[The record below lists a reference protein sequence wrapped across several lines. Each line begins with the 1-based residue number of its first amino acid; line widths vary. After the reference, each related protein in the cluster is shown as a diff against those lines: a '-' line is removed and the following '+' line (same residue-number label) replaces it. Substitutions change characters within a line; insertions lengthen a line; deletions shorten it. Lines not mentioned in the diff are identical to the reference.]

1 LTDNRLLD
9 RINNQALYCPLWA
22 ELVDVGDRRFGL
34 DLSWLVL
41 KPKFLGVFRGLFF
54 GRWFVLAL
62 LVWSVLAEAGHW
74 AFVPPQKKPLP
85 TVRNVDWPSNEL
97 DRFILAKLE
106 AVVVAPSK
114 QASRS
119 ALVRRLYLD
128 LTGLPP
134 SPEEA
139 LAFVQDDSPRNYS
152 RLIERLL
159 ASPYFGERQAQNW
172 FDLARFADTSG
183 YAADRTRNVWP
194 YRDWVIA
201 ALNDNMP
208 FDRFSI
214 DQLAGDLVPNATPEQ
229 RVASAFHRHS
239 MQAKGNNPRKE
250 EFRIKGI
257 VDRLQ
262 ATGRTWLGLT
272 LECAECHDHKHDP
285 ISQREYYELFAIF
298 NNVPHLGTGYGVHGP
313 MMSYMPVAARLEQ
326 ERLAKRLAVLRE
338 QISLGQVKY
347 EGLIGEWQTPTQVE
361 DAARFSLAG
370 SMTITAEIETTGAI
384 GDIVSKYDWKAG
396 ERSYV
401 FGVGGEGD
409 EKSEPGKLFA
419 WFSSEAETFKGVVA
433 YGSRRVDD
441 GQLHHVAVVFEA
453 GQSVRFFIDGIEDE
467 AVRIEGPI
475 PNTVAQSARGL
486 AVGAGF
492 ENSSKAMAF
501 RFDGRL
507 ANVRLYDRVIS
518 NPSGLDLSKPE
529 VAEYRRLAK
538 HLAKAGGVSIEVP
551 VMDEL
556 PEPRETHV
564 LVRGDFKNKGDRVFA
579 DVPKI
584 MPALLT
590 ANGASPNRLDFA
602 RWLFSGK
609 QPLTARVAV
618 NRIWQYHFGE
628 GLVRTSADFGQY
640 GARPSHPQLL
650 DWLAVRF
657 TESGWDVKAMHRLIV
672 NSSTYQQASMR
683 RAELGE
689 VNPLN
694 RLFAWFP
701 RVRLPAEQIR
711 DGALAAAGQLFARIG
726 GPSVFPMQP
735 AGLYEERGQDLPGNS
750 NFKWQNSVG
759 EEQFR
764 RSIYTYWK
772 RMMLHPVMS
781 TFDAPTRQVCI
792 SKRSVTNTP
801 QQALVGMNEPAM
813 HTAALAMAKRL
824 AKFGGDPEKVRQA
837 FWLCYSREPD
847 ALELRQCLR
856 FLEQQRKQRQLT
868 RGEEWSALAAVLLN
882 LDERLTLE

>member
-1 LTDNRLLD
+1 MKTQIR
-9 RINNQALYCPLWA
+9 
-22 ELVDVGDRRFGL
+22 
-34 DLSWLVL
+34 
-41 KPKFLGVFRGLFF
+41 GVFRAVCF
-54 GRWFVLAL
+54 GRWLAFVL
-62 LVWSVLAEAGHW
+62 LVWPVLAEAGHW
-74 AFVPPQKKPLP
+74 AFVPPQKTPLP
-85 TVRNVDWPSNEL
+85 TVRNADWPSNEL

-106 AVVVAPSK
+106 AVGVAPSK

-134 SPEEA
+134 APEEA

-159 ASPYFGERQAQNW
+159 ASPRFGERQAQNW
-172 FDLARFADTSG
+172 LDLARFADTSG
-183 YAADRTRNVWP
+183 YAADRTRNVSP
-194 YRDWVIA
+194 YRDWVID

-214 DQLAGDLVPNATPEQ
+214 DQLAGDLVPNATSEQ

-250 EFRIKGI
+250 EFRVKGI

-313 MMSYMPVAARLEQ
+313 MMSYTPREAQLEQ
-326 ERLAKRLAVLRE
+326 ERLAKRLAVLRG
-338 QISLGQVKY
+338 QMPLGQVKH
-347 EGLIGEWQTPTQVE
+347 EGLIGEWHSPTQVE
-361 DAARFSLAG
+361 GASQFSLTG
-370 SMTITAEIETTGAI
+370 SMTITAEIQTTSAI

-419 WFSSEAETFKGVVA
+419 WFSSDAATFKGVVA
-433 YGSRRVDD
+433 YGSQRVDD
-441 GQLHHVAVVFEA
+441 GQPHHVAMVFEA
-453 GQSVRFFIDGIEDE
+453 GQSVRFFVDGIEDE
-467 AVRIEGPI
+467 AVRIDWPI
-475 PNTVAQSARGL
+475 PKTVAQSARGL

-492 ENSSKAMAF
+492 ENSSRATAF
-501 RFDGRL
+501 RFEGRL
-507 ANVRLYDRVIS
+507 ANVRLYDRMIS

-538 HLAKAGGVSIEVP
+538 AGGASIEVP

-564 LVRGDFKNKGDRVFA
+564 LVRGDFKNKGERVFA
-579 DVPKI
+579 GVPKI
-584 MPALLT
+584 MPALST

-618 NRIWQYHFGE
+618 NRIWQHHFGE
-628 GLVRTSADFGQY
+628 GLVRTMADFGRY
-640 GARPSHPQLL
+640 GDRPSHPELL

-657 TESGWDVKAMHRLIV
+657 AESGWDVKAMHRLIV
-672 NSSTYQQASMR
+672 NSATYRQASMR
-683 RAELGE
+683 RAELGR
-689 VNPLN
+689 VDPQN
-694 RLFAWFP
+694 RLLAWFP

-711 DGALAAAGQLFARIG
+711 DGALAAAGQLSARIG

-750 NFKWQNSVG
+750 NFKWQNSIG
-759 EEQFR
+759 EGQFR

-781 TFDAPTRQVCI
+781 TFDAPPRQVCVA
-792 SKRSVTNTP
+792 KRSVTNTP

-813 HTAALAMAKRL
+813 HAAALALAKRL
-824 AKFGGDPEKVRQA
+824 PKLGGDPEKVRHA
-837 FWLCYSREPD
+837 FWLCFSREPD

-868 RGEEWSALAAVLLN
+868 GGGEWSALAAVLLN
-882 LDERLTLE
+882 LDERLTRE